1 MNDRYVLICIL
12 VSAAATLFMRALPFT
27 ILGKRKQIPEKIRY
41 LGRILPAAIMAVL
54 IVYCLKEVPTEFLS
68 GGYKKLIAA
77 AVCRPSCVE
86 KEYICQHHRQYDC
99 VYVIMSNDTEKKGC
113 RTNHLVRQPF
123 FIVSVVTK
131 LLYFI

>member
-41 LGRILPAAIMAVL
+41 LGRILPATIMD
-54 IVYCLKEVPTEFLS
+54 CLREVPTEFLS

-77 AVCRPSCVE
+77 AVCVVLHVWKKNTFVS
-86 KEYICQHHRQYDC
+86 IIGSTI
-99 VYVIMSNDTEKKGC
+99 VYM
-113 RTNHLVRQPF
+113 
-123 FIVSVVTK
+123 
-131 LLYFI
+131 LL

>member
-54 IVYCLKEVPTEFLS
+54 TVYCLKEVPTEFLS

-77 AVCRPSCVE
+77 VARVVNKITTPRSRGMRTRV
-86 KEYICQHHRQYDC
+86 
-99 VYVIMSNDTEKKGC
+99 VFKGH
-113 RTNHLVRQPF
+113 T
-123 FIVSVVTK
+123 
-131 LLYFI
+131 LL

>member
-12 VSAAATLFMRALPFT
+12 VSAAATLFMRVLPFT

-77 AVCRPSCVE
+77 AVCVVLHVWKKNTFVSIIGSTV
-86 KEYICQHHRQYDC
+86 
-99 VYVIMSNDTEKKGC
+99 VYM
-113 RTNHLVRQPF
+113 
-123 FIVSVVTK
+123 
-131 LLYFI
+131 LL

>member
-1 MNDRYVLICIL
+1 MNDRYVLIYIL

-54 IVYCLKEVPTEFLS
+54 IVYCLKEVPTGFLS

-77 AVCRPSCVE
+77 AVRVVNKITTPRSRGMRTRV
-86 KEYICQHHRQYDC
+86 
-99 VYVIMSNDTEKKGC
+99 VFKGH
-113 RTNHLVRQPF
+113 T
-123 FIVSVVTK
+123 
-131 LLYFI
+131 LL

>member
-77 AVCRPSCVE
+77 AVRVVNKITTPRPRGMRTRV
-86 KEYICQHHRQYDC
+86 
-99 VYVIMSNDTEKKGC
+99 VFKGH
-113 RTNHLVRQPF
+113 T
-123 FIVSVVTK
+123 
-131 LLYFI
+131 LL

>member
-1 MNDRYVLICIL
+1 MNDRYVLIYIL

-77 AVCRPSCVE
+77 AVLSGKPV
-86 KEYICQHHRQYDC
+86 KVGAILDGPNDYITKTLNTFDAPDR
-99 VYVIMSNDTEKKGC
+99 K
-113 RTNHLVRQPF
+113 
-123 FIVSVVTK
+123 SVV
-131 LLYFI
+131 

>member
-12 VSAAATLFMRALPFT
+12 VSAAALPFT

-77 AVCRPSCVE
+77 AVCVALHVWKKNTFVS
-86 KEYICQHHRQYDC
+86 IIGSTI
-99 VYVIMSNDTEKKGC
+99 VYM
-113 RTNHLVRQPF
+113 
-123 FIVSVVTK
+123 
-131 LLYFI
+131 LL

>member
-12 VSAAATLFMRALPFT
+12 VSAAVTLFMRALPFT

-68 GGYKKLIAA
+68 GGYNKLIAA
-77 AVCRPSCVE
+77 VARVVNKITTPRSRGMRTRV
-86 KEYICQHHRQYDC
+86 
-99 VYVIMSNDTEKKGC
+99 VFKGH
-113 RTNHLVRQPF
+113 T
-123 FIVSVVTK
+123 
-131 LLYFI
+131 LL

>member
-1 MNDRYVLICIL
+1 MNDQYVLICIL
-12 VSAAATLFMRALPFT
+12 VSVAATLFMRALPFT

-77 AVCRPSCVE
+77 AVCVDHQVWKKNTFVS
-86 KEYICQHHRQYDC
+86 IIGGTI
-99 VYVIMSNDTEKKGC
+99 VYM
-113 RTNHLVRQPF
+113 
-123 FIVSVVTK
+123 
-131 LLYFI
+131 LL